1 MRWERPCQEHG
12 RRGHNY
18 LHYGHGA
25 VLVPARP
32 REPPGSVHPSPASAS
47 CGSCWGPSSRGAE
60 RSRLPSVP
68 PSVLTSFHPCV
79 PSPAAPSL
87 GSSMEQAASSSCCA
101 GSLLWG
107 GRCSLLPL
115 GSQTL
120 LVLPRAVRRESRCR
134 VPGPALHCQQSLR
147 RPTGLLGAASTSPAA
162 SHLPALVGVCLPAAA
177 LLSAQLPLFVCCGG
191 GGRG

>member
-120 LVLPRAVRRESRCR
+120 LVLPRAVRRESRCHR
-134 VPGPALHCQQSLR
+134 AAAESPGRRCTASSLSAARPASSG
-147 RPTGLLGAASTSPAA
+147 PPAPPLLPRTSP
-162 SHLPALVGVCLPAAA
+162 P
-177 LLSAQLPLFVCCGG
+177 
-191 GGRG
+191 